1 MPRSRRSAAQVLVL
15 ALVSLVALLF
25 TALRP
30 HAAHADVTGG
40 TSAGGDQA
48 PPSTTA
54 APTPP
59 PSSTPPPAGTPGPN
73 AAGGTAPVPPAA
85 PFATS
90 PYPAGTSG
98 WVFPLYPISHVEA
111 RGSWSL
117 DQGVDLGGSS
127 NDCGSKMIEVAVA
140 SGTIVREGLDGFG
153 SATPVLLVD
162 SGPDAGRYVYYGHAM
177 PALVPVGTHVLAG
190 QPIAEVGC
198 GIVGISSAPHLE
210 IGILPAGS
218 AGPPYMPSVGQT
230 SHEVYSDLLTAYTA
244 AGGGKT
250 VAKTTARKPRRTSSH
265 RRSQASGR
273 SRRGSSRST
282 ARR

>member
-1 MPRSRRSAAQVLVL
+1 MPRSRRSTAQLLVL

-48 PPSTTA
+48 PPTTTSSATTA
-54 APTPP
+54 PPSSPP
-59 PSSTPPPAGTPGPN
+59 PSGTTTPAPN
-73 AAGGTAPVPPAA
+73 AAGGTAPVAPAPP
-85 PFATS
+85 FTTS
-90 PYPAGTSG
+90 PYPISSSG
-98 WVFPLYPISHVEA
+98 WVFPLYPISHVESTSA
-111 RGSWSL
+111 WSL

-127 NDCGSKMIEVAVA
+127 NDCGSKMIELAVA
-140 SGTIVREGLDGFG
+140 SGTIVKEGLSGFG
-153 SATPVLLVD
+153 SAAPVLLVD

-210 IGILPAGS
+210 IGMLPPGS
-218 AGPPYMPSVGQT
+218 SGPPAMPSFGQT
-230 SHEVYSDLLTAYTA
+230 SHETMTNLLAAYKA
-244 AGGGKT
+244 AGGGKPAVKKKT
-250 VAKTTARKPRRTSSH
+250 VTR
-265 RRSQASGR
+265 RRSR
-273 SRRGSSRST
+273 SRATNRSRRST
-282 ARR
+282 ARARR